1 MPLFP
6 APLPQDSLPSPP
18 IVVTVPRDSIQNA
31 DFLQSPS
38 ALFVFVMYDGDS
50 CRLQRVLVMSSL
62 MVPHQF
68 SSRQRT
74 PAVHV
79 RVRCCRTGVQRNTNN
94 KHAISHVTGPP
105 WSLCSLSART
115 CRVRYRRIAPD
126 ASMCCLMQVCV
137 VWRWWACVLNSGC
150 ASAASIAALA
160 AWWPLR
166 QMCRVCSFAGCGSTR
181 QERSGEEEAA
191 HNTNI

>member
-79 RVRCCRTGVQRNTNN
+79 RVRCLPHWRAAQHRQQTRYFSCDRPSVESLLTQR
-94 KHAISHVTGPP
+94 SHLPSALPQNCTRCKYV
-105 WSLCSLSART
+105 LS
-115 CRVRYRRIAPD
+115 D
-126 ASMCCLMQVCV
+126 ASMCCLTLMSLCFKQRLCL
-137 VWRWWACVLNSGC
+137 RRLHRSSGSLV
-150 ASAASIAALA
+150 ASAANVQGL
-160 AWWPLR
+160 
-166 QMCRVCSFAGCGSTR
+166 
-181 QERSGEEEAA
+181 
-191 HNTNI
+191 